1 VKTKLSA
8 DAGLV
13 FGILLVVMA
22 VIVAGAFVAPAREDR
37 DPTPSTENNGSAGA
51 KGAYLL
57 LSRLGYRVE
66 QWNQPIKA
74 LGDQPVKALSTTSAA
89 HTTLILADARM
100 SDIREEA
107 TALTTFLNHGGR
119 VVATGPISALMVPD
133 AHIGAPSHFYTALC
147 YTTPQGLSALARAGR
162 VEMPVTVRWNSDA
175 PSLRVDQSC
184 GDDAV
189 VVHYPVGQGEVIWWS
204 SSAPLSNRGLRNGAN
219 LKLLLASI
227 GEPGRTVL
235 FDEYIHGG
243 QQDLW
248 DTARGTPA
256 AAMGWQL
263 AAVAL
268 LLVASFGRRSGPLRG
283 LVQIPRTSPLEFAES
298 MGELY
303 RKADAVS
310 VATGCA
316 ERRLM
321 HFLEYEGGIPR
332 ETLRRTPEEIAQ
344 AVSQRF
350 LYRDAA
356 LAMDLKAAR
365 EAEFNKLSAKS
376 ALGLIRRID
385 QHMARLGYGE
395 TGGTRETFAS
405 SSTRSSNRGSSNKGS
420 GNKGQGEARD

>member
-1 VKTKLSA
+1 VRTKLSA

-51 KGAYLL
+51 KGTYLL
-57 LSRLGYRVE
+57 LSRLGYHVDR
-66 QWNQPIKA
+66 W
-74 LGDQPVKALSTTSAA
+74 DQPVKALSTTSAA

-100 SDIREEA
+100 SDIREEV

-162 VEMPVTVRWNSDA
+162 VAMPVTVRWNSDA

-227 GEPGRTVL
+227 GEPGRIVL

-243 QQDLW
+243 RQDLW

-268 LLVASFGRRSGPLRG
+268 LVVASFGRRSGPLRG
-283 LVQIPRTSPLEFAES
+283 LVQVPRTSPLEFAES
-298 MGELY
+298 MGDLY

-332 ETLRRTPEEIAQ
+332 ETLRRSPEEIAQ

-376 ALGLIRRID
+376 ALGLIRRMD
-385 QHMARLGYGE
+385 QHMAKLAALMRHSQ
-395 TGGTRETFAS
+395 TARQDQATQ
-405 SSTRSSNRGSSNKGS
+405 RSSKTGSSNMGS